1 MIARIRW
8 EVLFLDNGKIS
19 CLFLSRVEFD
29 YKNCISCQ
37 VLGEERNENIEIYM
51 YISSLIALNLKIEIF
66 LHRTCRAFYKIL
78 FLGLT
83 LCFQLNKEEEWREER
98 KKNEKNKKKEMK
110 ERTSRKEEGA
120 EGCVERLKMF
130 HSIVGGAKI
139 DFVAARFRKRPLFC
153 PIRDFG
159 LNYAPLQ
166 FHWSADRVGKSD
178 NQRAGQKAGK
188 RAIDNAI
195 SLVIGVTLSLF
206 AVFCFI
212 LADSS
217 SSPLDDL

>member
-1 MIARIRW
+1 M
-8 EVLFLDNGKIS
+8 FLDNGKIS

-78 FLGLT
+78 PFLGLT

-110 ERTSRKEEGA
+110 ERTRRKEEGA

-139 DFVAARFRKRPLFC
+139 DFGCRSIQETTIVLPDPRFRLE
-153 PIRDFG
+153 
-159 LNYAPLQ
+159 L
-166 FHWSADRVGKSD
+166 
-178 NQRAGQKAGK
+178 RAAS
-188 RAIDNAI
+188 I
-195 SLVIGVTLSLF
+195 SLKRRSRW
-206 AVFCFI
+206 
-212 LADSS
+212 
-217 SSPLDDL
+217 